1 MMIRR
6 IIEGIGFLIAA
17 AFLFTVGAN
26 TWVILTTKD
35 RVFFEEQNISSK
47 KVALVLGTS
56 KKLIGGE
63 ENPFFANRIESAA
76 QLYHAGKIKHL
87 ILSGDNNTRYYNEPL
102 DMKLALKAKGVPEK
116 NITLDYAGFRTLD
129 SVIRC
134 KEIFGQHRITIVT
147 QKFHSYRALFIS
159 DYYELDAE
167 VFAAENVPLL
177 QSTKVL
183 FRELL
188 ARPKA
193 VLDLYLL
200 QKDPKFLGRK
210 EELIIP

>member
-1 MMIRR
+1 MIRR
-6 IIEGIGFLIAA
+6 FLEGIGFLIGAVL
-17 AFLFTVGAN
+17 LFTIAAN
-26 TWVILTTKD
+26 AWVILSTKD
-35 RVFFEEQNISSK
+35 RVFVEGQNISATD
-47 KVALVLGTS
+47 VALVLGTS
-56 KKLIGGE
+56 KRLIGGE

-76 QLYHAGKIKHL
+76 QLYSTGKIKHF

-102 DMKLALKAKGVPEK
+102 DMKVALVAKGVPEK

-134 KEIFGQHRITIVT
+134 KEIFGQQKITIVT
-147 QKFHSYRALFIS
+147 QKFHSYRALFIA

-167 VFAAENVPLL
+167 VFAAANIPIL
-177 QSTKVL
+177 QSAKVL
-183 FRELL
+183 FRELF

-200 QKDPKFLGRK
+200 QKDPKFLGKK
-210 EELIIP
+210 EELILQ

>member
-1 MMIRR
+1 MFRR
-6 IIEGIGFLIAA
+6 LLEGVGFLIAV

-26 TWVILTTKD
+26 IWVILTTKD
-35 RVFFEEQNISSK
+35 RVFLDEQYISSK
-47 KVALVLGTS
+47 NVALVLGTS
-56 KKLIGGE
+56 KKLMGGE
-63 ENPFFANRIESAA
+63 ENPFFTNRIESAA
-76 QLYHAGKIKHL
+76 LLFHAGKIRHF
-87 ILSGDNNTRYYNEPL
+87 ILSGDNNTKYYNEPL
-102 DMKLALKAKGVPEK
+102 DMKLALLAKGVPEK
-116 NITLDYAGFRTLD
+116 SITLDYAGFRTLD

-134 KEIFGQHRITIVT
+134 KEIFGQQRITIVT

-159 DYYELDAE
+159 DYYDLDAE
-167 VFAAENVPLL
+167 VFATENVPLL
-177 QSTKVL
+177 QSAKVL

>member
-1 MMIRR
+1 MFRR
-6 IIEGIGFLIAA
+6 LFEGVGFLIAV

-26 TWVILTTKD
+26 IWVILTTRD
-35 RVFFEEQNISSK
+35 RVFLDEQYISSK
-47 KVALVLGTS
+47 NVALVLGTS
-56 KKLIGGE
+56 KKLMGGE

-76 QLYHAGKIKHL
+76 LLFHAGKIRHF
-87 ILSGDNNTRYYNEPL
+87 ILSGDNNTKYYNEPL
-102 DMKLALKAKGVPEK
+102 DMKLALLAKGVPEK
-116 NITLDYAGFRTLD
+116 SITLDYAGFRTLD

-134 KEIFGQHRITIVT
+134 KEIFGQQRITIVT

-159 DYYELDAE
+159 DYYDLDAE
-167 VFAAENVPLL
+167 VFATENVPLL
-177 QSTKVL
+177 QSAKVL